1 MIMKS
6 TENIY
11 HVKRQKLH
19 FPHTHTIKTK
29 IKNGSEGV
37 VFFGLNWEDITSCG

>member
-19 FPHTHTIKTK
+19 FPLTQTIKTK